1 MGSGLILLVIVGA
14 WLAVLV
20 PMALRSHEATS
31 LSTVDKFHDAM
42 RVLSRREAAELAQD
56 EGDELPD
63 EQAAEQ
69 AAVRSLA
76 VRRRRILLA
85 LLALAMGTL
94 VAALVGPR
102 WLFAPHLVAGL
113 AFAGYV
119 GHLRVQARRADSE
132 ALAARSQLRIER
144 RAAEAAEVAA
154 RARELL
160 SPSAPVSVPVVR
172 RAGRPM
178 RIAGVPDRMPTRV
191 ALGATP
197 RPTPVERAV
206 PAAEPRAELATG
218 GELAATGS
226 AVTGLAVP
234 IAPAPTPVPA
244 DAPATSARLARSDRA
259 ARPEGASQTGRAAR
273 TRRAAPAATAA
284 VPAAPAEEKAQRAQ
298 PPAARGA
305 QGGAWLPVPVPPPIY
320 LSAPPAPRR
329 RPRPSE
335 DDEAAATQEPA
346 VEDVADEQRAVN
358 D

>member
-31 LSTVDKFHDAM
+31 LGTVDKFHDAM

-94 VAALVGPR
+94 LAALVGPR

-119 GHLRVQARRADSE
+119 GHLRVQARWADHE

-197 RPTPVERAV
+197 RPTPVERAE
-206 PAAEPRAELATG
+206 PAAELAIG
-218 GELAATGS
+218 GELVATGPAATGP
-226 AVTGLAVP
+226 AVP
-234 IAPAPTPVPA
+234 TAPAPAPVPA

-259 ARPEGASQTGRAAR
+259 ARPEGASQTGLAAR

-346 VEDVADEQRAVN
+346 VEEVADEQRAVN

>member
-31 LSTVDKFHDAM
+31 LGTVDKFHDAM

-69 AAVRSLA
+69 AAVRALA

-160 SPSAPVSVPVVR
+160 SPSAAVSVPVVR

-197 RPTPVERAV
+197 RPTPVERAE
-206 PAAEPRAELATG
+206 PAAELATG
-218 GELAATGS
+218 RELAATGP
-226 AVTGLAVP
+226 AVP
-234 IAPAPTPVPA
+234 TAPAPTPVPA
-244 DAPATSARLARSDRA
+244 DAPVTSARLARADRA

-273 TRRAAPAATAA
+273 TRRAAPAATAV

-346 VEDVADEQRAVN
+346 VKDVADEKRAVN

>member
-1 MGSGLILLVIVGA
+1 VGSGLILLVIVGA

-31 LSTVDKFHDAM
+31 LGTVDKFHDAM
-42 RVLSRREAAELAQD
+42 RVLSRREVAELASD
-56 EGDELPD
+56 EVDELPD

-69 AAVRSLA
+69 IAVRSTA

-85 LLALAMGTL
+85 LLGLAMGTL
-94 VAALVGPR
+94 VAALLGPR

-119 GHLRVQARRADSE
+119 AYLRAQARRADRES
-132 ALAARSQLRIER
+132 LAARSQRRAEQ
-144 RAAEAAEVAA
+144 RAAEAAEVVA
-154 RARELL
+154 RARDLL
-160 SPSAPVSVPVVR
+160 APPVPAVAPAVR
-172 RAGRPM
+172 RVGRPM

-197 RPTPVERAV
+197 RPLPVEGAEPATELVTGPAVPGPAV
-206 PAAEPRAELATG
+206 PAAP
-218 GELAATGS
+218 
-226 AVTGLAVP
+226 
-234 IAPAPTPVPA
+234 APAVEPA

-259 ARPEGASQTGRAAR
+259 ARPEGASQNGRPAR
-273 TRRAAPAATAA
+273 TRRANPAVTAA
-284 VPAAPAEEKAQRAQ
+284 APAAPAKEKPQRAQ

-320 LSAPPAPRR
+320 LTAPPAPRR
-329 RPRPSE
+329 RPAPSV
-335 DDEAAATQEPA
+335 DDGAATTQEPA

>member
-1 MGSGLILLVIVGA
+1 VGSGLILLIIVGA

-31 LSTVDKFHDAM
+31 LGTVDKFHDAM

-119 GHLRVQARRADSE
+119 GHLRVQARRADRE

-178 RIAGVPDRMPTRV
+178 RIAGLPGRMPTRV

-197 RPTPVERAV
+197 RPTPVERAE
-206 PAAEPRAELATG
+206 PAAEPAAELATG
-218 GELAATGS
+218 GELVATGPAATGP
-226 AVTGLAVP
+226 AAT
-234 IAPAPTPVPA
+234 APAPTPVPA
-244 DAPATSARLARSDRA
+244 DAPATSARLAQSARA

-335 DDEAAATQEPA
+335 VDEAAATQEPA
-346 VEDVADEQRAVN
+346 VEDVADRQRAVN

>member
-20 PMALRSHEATS
+20 PMALRSHEASS
-31 LSTVDKFHDAM
+31 LGTVDKFHDAM
-42 RVLSRREAAELAQD
+42 RVLSRREADELALD

-69 AAVRSLA
+69 AAVRSIA

-94 VAALVGPR
+94 VAALLGPR

-119 GHLRVQARRADSE
+119 GHLRVQARRADRE
-132 ALAARSQLRIER
+132 ALAARSSLRIER

-160 SPSAPVSVPVVR
+160 SPTPLAAVPVVAR
-172 RAGRPM
+172 RVGRPM

-197 RPTPVERAV
+197 RPLPVEGAEFV
-206 PAAEPRAELATG
+206 AEFAAD
-218 GELAATGS
+218 GELAGS
-226 AVTGLAVP
+226 AG
-234 IAPAPTPVPA
+234 
-244 DAPATSARLARSDRA
+244 
-259 ARPEGASQTGRAAR
+259 
-273 TRRAAPAATAA
+273 PAAVLPAAADVPPAVEAA
-284 VPAAPAEEKAQRAQ
+284 VPAGRARPVRSDAGRSEGAGRTGRSGRARRVEPVPPAAGPAAPPEEKAKRAQ

-329 RPRPSE
+329 RARPKAE
-335 DDEAAATQEPA
+335 DEAVVTQEPS
-346 VEDVADEQRAVN
+346 VEDVTAEQRAVN

>member
-20 PMALRSHEATS
+20 PMALRSHETTS
-31 LSTVDKFHDAM
+31 LGTVDKFHDAM
-42 RVLSRREAAELAQD
+42 RVLSRREAAELALD
-56 EGDELPD
+56 ESDEMPD

-69 AAVRSLA
+69 AAVRSVA

-119 GHLRVQARRADSE
+119 GHLRIQARRADRE

-160 SPSAPVSVPVVR
+160 SPSPAAVVPAARRVVR
-172 RAGRPM
+172 QV

-197 RPTPVERAV
+197 RPVPVEGAEFITDFGAEEELPTAGGPASPAPAGSV
-206 PAAEPRAELATG
+206 TPAPAAPVVADPPAGPARRVRADRSARPDSAGRTG
-218 GELAATGS
+218 RNTR
-226 AVTGLAVP
+226 
-234 IAPAPTPVPA
+234 IRRA
-244 DAPATSARLARSDRA
+244 DPAPATVRA
-259 ARPEGASQTGRAAR
+259 D
-273 TRRAAPAATAA
+273 PADK
-284 VPAAPAEEKAQRAQ
+284 PRRAQ

-335 DDEAAATQEPA
+335 QDEAVAAPEPA
-346 VEDVADEQRAVN
+346 VEAADEQRAVN

>member
-31 LSTVDKFHDAM
+31 LGTVDKFHDAM

-69 AAVRSLA
+69 AAVRSVA

-119 GHLRVQARRADSE
+119 GHLRVQARRADRE

-160 SPSAPVSVPVVR
+160 SPSAPAPVPVAR

-197 RPTPVERAV
+197 RPVFEAAAPVADPV
-206 PAAEPRAELATG
+206 AG
-218 GELAATGS
+218 GELAGTGR
-226 AVTGLAVP
+226 AEVGPAVP
-234 IAPAPTPVPA
+234 GAAAPAAEPA
-244 DAPATSARLARSDRA
+244 DAPATSTRLARPDRA

-284 VPAAPAEEKAQRAQ
+284 TAA
-298 PPAARGA
+298 
-305 QGGAWLPVPVPPPIY
+305 
-320 LSAPPAPRR
+320 
-329 RPRPSE
+329 
-335 DDEAAATQEPA
+335 
-346 VEDVADEQRAVN
+346 
-358 D
+358 